1 MLQYLKQLYKPVS
14 IRRSDLKL
22 CIITFTKDAHE
33 VPKNQI
39 PVPES
44 LKRRVHPYKLGWITY
59 FSFKTLKYSTTLG
72 DDA

>member
-1 MLQYLKQLYKPVS
+1 MLQYLKQLCKSVS
-14 IRRSDLKL
+14 IRKSDLKL

-44 LKRRVHPYKLGWITY
+44 LKQKGHPYKLGWITY
-59 FSFKTLKYSTTLG
+59 FSFKTPKYFTTLG

>member
-1 MLQYLKQLYKPVS
+1 MLQYLQQLYKLVS
-14 IRRSDLKL
+14 IKKSDLKL
-22 CIITFTKDAHE
+22 CIITFTKDTHE

-44 LKRRVHPYKLGWITY
+44 LKRKVHPYKLGWITY
-59 FSFKTLKYSTTLG
+59 FSFKTPKYFTSLG

>member
-1 MLQYLKQLYKPVS
+1 MLQYLQQLYKSVS
-14 IRRSDLKL
+14 IKKSDLKL
-22 CIITFTKDAHE
+22 CIITFTKDTHE

-44 LKRRVHPYKLGWITY
+44 LKRKVHPYKLGWITY
-59 FSFKTLKYSTTLG
+59 FSFKTPKYFTSLG